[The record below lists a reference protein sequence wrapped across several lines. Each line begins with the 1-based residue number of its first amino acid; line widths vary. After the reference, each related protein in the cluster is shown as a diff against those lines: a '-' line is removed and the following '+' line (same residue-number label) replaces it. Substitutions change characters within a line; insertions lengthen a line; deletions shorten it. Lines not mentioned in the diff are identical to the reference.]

1 MHDGLRGDIVSDFR
15 DLILW
20 QRADEL
26 YGIVAVLIKALP
38 YQQQKSLGDQ
48 MDRAAVSVV
57 SNIVEGHARRSPK
70 EFLQFLYI
78 SKGSLD
84 ELVSQLTLYNRVN
97 AGFESDVERAIAK
110 ATEVSKLLHVFI
122 KKLKIKVG

>member
-1 MHDGLRGDIVSDFR
+1 MSDFR

-26 YGIVAVLIKALP
+26 YGIVVVLIKALP
-38 YQQQKSLGDQ
+38 YQQQKSLGNQ

-84 ELVSQLTLYNRVN
+84 ELVSQLTLYNRAN
-97 AGFESDVERAIAK
+97 AGFESDIEKALAK